1 MYNLLACRKYFLIQ
15 IRFEMQKRAILF
27 SLIFIISATLSF
39 SKSPEEGQ
47 YPLSEIKKLDLQKA
61 GLLISQDDIYNPD
74 GISLIDALVKV
85 NGCTGSFV
93 SSEGLI
99 ITNHHCAFAGV
110 NAAST
115 PEHNYLEDGFLAES
129 REKEIN
135 AKGYKV
141 KITES
146 YKDVSDIILNAVKG
160 IDDLEERSKI
170 ISKKMRE
177 LGEEATDEE
186 NSIEASVSEM
196 FAGQSYILFKYRI
209 IEDVRLVY
217 VPPRTIGEFG
227 GERDNWMWPRHTG
240 DFTFMRAY
248 VAPDGSSA
256 EYSKEN
262 VPFKPKKHLQVNPKG
277 VEEGDFAF
285 ILGYPGRTY
294 RNQPAQFIEYQY
306 NYQLPYISALYEW
319 TINLIE
325 AKTEGNDEMALAYS
339 THIKR
344 LSNTMKN
351 YKGKIQGL
359 RNTQLEKTKVAEE
372 KEIQNFI
379 LKNDKLKDAY
389 GNLFSEMDKI
399 YKKKMDLAEANLWFS
414 SLYRLSDDLKLARFV
429 IQNAEEKEKENSMRK
444 TSFKEE
450 NIEKSLRKLDKSFKI
465 SMESIEK
472 DLLIKMIC
480 DARKFSETSRIVAVD
495 NTLNK
500 SADKSTVSE
509 FVASKL
515 ISSKITDRKNF
526 DKLFNMSI
534 DELNNLDNS
543 LMKFALALNEQ
554 YKKLKS
560 ENDKINGALSELLP
574 KFNEVKKEWKNRLFI
589 PDANGTL
596 RLTYGYIKGYSPRD
610 AVYSSPITS
619 LKGIIEKSYLGSE
632 YAIPAKLKELYE
644 AKDFGQ
650 FYNPKLK
657 SIPVGILYNMDT
669 TGGNSGSPILDAQ
682 GRLIGV
688 NFDRAYEATINDFA
702 WNDDYS
708 RSIGV
713 DIRYVL
719 WITQKLGGAGFLLE
733 EMGVSVK

>member
-1 MYNLLACRKYFLIQ
+1 MFITSNLL
-15 IRFEMQKRAILF
+15 RAILTLF
-27 SLIFIISATLSF
+27 LVIFISTIEA
-39 SKSPEEGQ
+39 EEGQ

-61 GLLISQDDIYNPD
+61 GLLISQDDIYNPN

-93 SSEGLI
+93 SPEGLI

-129 REKEIN
+129 RDKEIH

-146 YKDVSDIILNAVKG
+146 YEDVSDIILKAVVG

-170 ISKKMRE
+170 ISQKMEE
-177 LGEEATDEE
+177 LGEEATDKA

-248 VAPDGSSA
+248 VAPDGSSS
-256 EYSKEN
+256 EYSEEN
-262 VPFKPKKHLQVNPKG
+262 VPFKPKKHLKVNPKG
-277 VEEGDFAF
+277 VEDGDFAF

-294 RNQPAQFIEYQY
+294 RNQPSQFVEYQY
-306 NYQLPYISALYEW
+306 NYQLPYISELYEW

-325 AKTEGNDEMALAYS
+325 AKIEGNSEMSLAYS

-359 RNTQLEKTKVAEE
+359 RNTGLIITKQEEE
-372 KEIQNFI
+372 KELHGFI
-379 LKNDKLKDAY
+379 LGNEKLNDKY
-389 GNLFSEMDKI
+389 GNLFSEINEIYSKKI
-399 YKKKMDLAEANLWFS
+399 KLAEANLWFGG
-414 SLYRLSDDLKLARFV
+414 LGRLSDDFKLARFI
-429 IQNAEEKEKENSMRK
+429 IQNAEEKEKDNSDRK
-444 TSFKEE
+444 FEFKDE
-450 NIEKSLRKLDKSFKI
+450 NIAKSLRRLNKIFEI

-472 DLLIKMIC
+472 ELLVKMLC
-480 DARKFSETSRIVAVD
+480 DARKFSESSRIDAVD
-495 NTLNK
+495 NAFKNDT
-500 SADKSTVSE
+500 DKSMISK
-509 FVASKL
+509 FVDDNF
-515 ISSKITDRKNF
+515 ISAEITNRENF
-526 DKLFNMSI
+526 DKLSSMSL
-534 DELNNLDNS
+534 DELKELENPLI
-543 LMKFALALNEQ
+543 KFALELNEQ
-554 YKKLKS
+554 YKTLNS
-560 ENDKINGALSELLP
+560 ENDKISGALSKLLP
-574 KFNEVKKEWKNRLFI
+574 QFNEVKKEWKNTQFI
-589 PDANGTL
+589 PDENGTL

-632 YAIPAKLKELYE
+632 YAIPEKLRELYD
-644 AKDFGQ
+644 ARDFGQ

-657 SIPVGILYNMDT
+657 SIPVGLLYNMDT

-682 GRLIGV
+682 GKLIGV
-688 NFDRAYEATINDFA
+688 NFCRAYKATINDFA

-719 WITQKLGGAGFLLE
+719 WITQKLGGACFLLE
-733 EMGVSVK
+733 EMGVEVK